1 MTDTDSVGGPAT
13 IKVIGAYPVRGDMNP
28 DARED
33 GRAAG
38 RPVRTDGGTPMPGVP
53 SEDESADEASEPDSP
68 AQGTTKASSGSQM
81 PGVPEP
87 KGEQPAVE
95 SGGGS
100 CEAPTEED
108 EADEAEE
115 HDLTT
120 AFTLAALTQLEDPAG
135 VVSEARTWSDWVGVV
150 GDADAPTINTFLRRN
165 GVDIDFFNGAAS
177 PAQRLSRV
185 AAEGSAFH
193 SERLVLVG
201 AEGQEGIAAEAGWEF
216 EEIVPTAETAG
227 WALR

>member
-1 MTDTDSVGGPAT
+1 
-13 IKVIGAYPVRGDMNP
+13 MNP

-33 GRAAG
+33 ERPA
-38 RPVRTDGGTPMPGVP
+38 RFPVRTDGGAPMPGVP
-53 SEDESADEASEPDSP
+53 SDDESSGEAAEPDSREREHSN
-68 AQGTTKASSGSQM
+68 ASSGSQM

-87 KGEQPAVE
+87 KGENPAVD

-108 EADEAEE
+108 EGDEAED

-120 AFTLAALTQLEDPAG
+120 AFTLAALTQLENPAG
-135 VVSEARTWSDWVGVV
+135 VVSEARLWSDWVGVV
-150 GDADAPTINTFLRRN
+150 GDADAPTINTFLRRE
-165 GVDIDFFNGAAS
+165 GVDTDFFNGVAS
-177 PAQRLSRV
+177 PAERLSRV

-201 AEGQEGIAAEAGWEF
+201 ADGQESIAEEAGWEF
-216 EEIVPTAETAG
+216 EGIVPTAEEAG
-227 WALR
+227 WELQ

>member
-1 MTDTDSVGGPAT
+1 
-13 IKVIGAYPVRGDMNP
+13 MNP
-28 DARED
+28 DARDD
-33 GRAAG
+33 GRPAG
-38 RPVRTDGGTPMPGVP
+38 RPVRTDGGAPMPGVP
-53 SEDESADEASEPDSP
+53 SEDESPEEPSEPDSRE
-68 AQGTTKASSGSQM
+68 QGTTNASAGSQM

-87 KGEQPAVE
+87 KGEKPAVE

-100 CEAPTEED
+100 CEAPTEDDDAE
-108 EADEAEE
+108 EAED

-120 AFTLAALTQLEDPAG
+120 AFTLAALTQLENPAA

-150 GDADAPTINTFLRRN
+150 GEADAPTINTFLRRK

-185 AAEGSAFH
+185 TAEGSAFH
-193 SERLVLVG
+193 SGRLVLVG
-201 AEGQEGIAAEAGWEF
+201 AAGQEAIAAEADWEF
-216 EEIVPTAETAG
+216 EDIVPTAETAG